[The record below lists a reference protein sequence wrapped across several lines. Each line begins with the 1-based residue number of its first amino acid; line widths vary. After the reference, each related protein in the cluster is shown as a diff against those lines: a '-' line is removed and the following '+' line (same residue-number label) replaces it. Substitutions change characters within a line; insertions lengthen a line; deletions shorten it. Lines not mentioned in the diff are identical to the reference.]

1 MLYARA
7 ALNRFNQN
15 TGKVVPLLFSESTG
29 KVSRFSLAGI
39 EPAEHRAADCARRT
53 WREILCLEKAE
64 DGLISNL
71 CAVALCISTDPRVLM
86 LSDFDKLWRTEWQ
99 TCKDDTVDKF
109 FGFLRQYRICDCGY
123 WNMSRTENTKFAIHF
138 RNYWPKIPSD
148 NFLSETWFP
157 ITNKE
162 LSLNEIQ

>member
-15 TGKVVPLLFSESTG
+15 TGKVVPLLFSGSTG

-39 EPAEHRAADCARRT
+39 EPAERCAADCVRRT
-53 WREILCLEKAE
+53 WREILCLKKAE

-86 LSDFDKLWRTEWQ
+86 LSDFDKLCRTEWQ